1 MSLTTGTTRTATEMT
16 EPVYPLLHLSR
27 HRLGTDGV
35 GVTTLAAG
43 AGCPLHCRWCI
54 NARLLREAP
63 AENITAEEL
72 LRRVAVDD
80 LYYRATGGGITFGG
94 GEALLHAAFIRRFR
108 ELCPSDWRIAV
119 ETSLSVPAPALQEV
133 LGAVD
138 EYIVD
143 CKDLDPARYA
153 DYTGGDVSLMLG
165 NLQTLLR
172 RVPPAQVL
180 VRVPLIPQYNTPE
193 DQAANAEIL
202 RAMGVERLDLFPYII
217 KTKNS

>member
-1 MSLTTGTTRTATEMT
+1 MT

-43 AGCPLHCRWCI
+43 AGCPLRCRFCI

-72 LRRVAVDD
+72 LRRVADDD

-94 GEALLHAAFIRRFR
+94 GESLLHAAFIRRFR
-108 ELCPSDWRIAV
+108 ELCPSDWHITV
-119 ETSLSVPAPALQEV
+119 ETSLSVPASSLLEV

-153 DYTGGDVSLMLG
+153 DYTGGDVRLMLG

-180 VRVPLIPQYNTPE
+180 VRVPLIPQFNTQE
-193 DQAANAEIL
+193 DQAANTELL
-202 RAMGVERLDLFPYII
+202 RAMGVERLDLFSYTV